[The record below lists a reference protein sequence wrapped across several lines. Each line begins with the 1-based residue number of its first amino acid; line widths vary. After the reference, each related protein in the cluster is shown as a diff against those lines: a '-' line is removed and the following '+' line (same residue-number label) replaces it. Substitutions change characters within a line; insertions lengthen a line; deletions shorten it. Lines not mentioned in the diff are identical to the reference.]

1 MMKSEDDD
9 DGAIFNAMVEKSYLI
24 DQLQMALEVQAK
36 RKKGLQEKLQKMG
49 VTTD

>member
-1 MMKSEDDD
+1 MKSEDDD

-36 RKKGLQEKLQKMG
+36 RKR
-49 VTTD
+49 DCRRNCRRWA